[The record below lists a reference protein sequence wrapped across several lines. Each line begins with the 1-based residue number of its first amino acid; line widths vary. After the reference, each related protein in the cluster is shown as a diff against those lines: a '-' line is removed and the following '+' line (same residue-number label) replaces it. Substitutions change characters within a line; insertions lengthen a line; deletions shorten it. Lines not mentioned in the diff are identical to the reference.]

1 MSYEASDVSDQIHDI
16 THEHH
21 EHAHHWE
28 TSWAPLVLVTGIFFA
43 VPIAFAGYFVYENQ
57 LLTIIGLGL
66 GVPLILAGVA
76 KWVQEGLVYENVVE
90 GVSIIGLP
98 IFIVSEIFIFLGLFA
113 SYWMMRLKAGIYWPP
128 EGTPEISTTIPLI
141 MTVILV
147 SSSFTMHYAEVK
159 LDRGD
164 NSGFNK
170 WLIISI
176 LLGTLFLGFTVFEY
190 DHLAGLGFVPSTN
203 SYSTAFYSITGFHA
217 SHVFVGLATFVA
229 VLIPALKGKT
239 NDSFVACASVYWH
252 FVDIVWFFVVS
263 QIYFW

>member
-1 MSYEASDVSDQIHDI
+1 MSSDAVGSSDQIHDI

-28 TSWAPLVLVTGIFFA
+28 TSWAPLVLVAGIFFL
-43 VPIAFAGYFVYENQ
+43 VPIGFSGYFVYESPMM
-57 LLTIIGLGL
+57 TILGTGL
-66 GVPLILAGVA
+66 GVPMILAGVA
-76 KWVQEGLVYENVVE
+76 KWVQEGLVYKNVVE
-90 GVSIIGLP
+90 GVSVVGLP
-98 IFIVSEIFIFLGLFA
+98 IFIVSEIFIFLGLFV
-113 SYWMMRLKAGIYWPP
+113 SYWTMRISAGVYWPP

-147 SSSFTMHYAEVK
+147 SSSFTMHNAEVK

-170 WLIISI
+170 WLIITIVLGSI
-176 LLGTLFLGFTVFEY
+176 FLGFTIYEY
-190 DHLAGLGFVPSTN
+190 EHLLGLGFGPSTN
-203 SYSTAFYSITGFHA
+203 TYSTAFYSITGFHA
-217 SHVFVGLATFVA
+217 SHVFVGLGIFVA
-229 VLIPALKGKT
+229 VLIPALRGKT